1 MPELNEAL
9 NQSTGVGAGG
19 TTAIA
24 DAVKPEAPVTSGVVD
39 ATVVDKKRS
48 HKKQPAKP
56 ATPEAGTEPATVAT
70 TVVTPESGTE
80 PATGTTPVAP
90 PEKKK
95 KVKKEIT
102 GEEKAK
108 VQEFVRPPH
117 EMLAKDVERLILDK
131 KIAGHDIKKL
141 PYKCGKII
149 FGLAAEGSG
158 KDFRVIA
165 LKARKK
171 TKSVAGKSRCIYYF
185 GINEDHSAIVKE
197 IPGTKTTKFGCC
209 SVQCKKPIELVLDK
223 VSFKESFNQ
232 KTEDVIAAISKL
244 IDVTVEQKTAQ
255 YKALQ
260 EATKTKEKE
269 ATEKAAKKTKAEA
282 KAD

>member
-9 NQSTGVGAGG
+9 NTGATVDGGG
-19 TTAIA
+19 TTTATA
-24 DAVKPEAPVTSGVVD
+24 ETEKKPETTETSATGTGVVD
-39 ATVVDKKRS
+39 ATVVD
-48 HKKQPAKP
+48 QPAGKKKTVKKAKEAP
-56 ATPEAGTEPATVAT
+56 AANAGTEPA
-70 TVVTPESGTE
+70 
-80 PATGTTPVAP
+80 GTTAP
-90 PEKKK
+90 AAETKPEKKK
-95 KVKKEIT
+95 KVKKEVT
-102 GEEKAK
+102 GDETKKEP
-108 VQEFVRPPH
+108 EFVRPPH
-117 EMLAKDVERLILDK
+117 EMLARDVERLILDK
-131 KIAGHDIKKL
+131 KIAGHEIKKL

-149 FGLAAEGSG
+149 FGIPATAGG

-197 IPGTKTTKFGCC
+197 IPGTKTTNFGKC
-209 SVQCKKPIELVLDK
+209 SVQCKKPIELILDK

-232 KTEDVIAAISKL
+232 KTEDVVAAISKL

-255 YKALQ
+255 YKAMQ
-260 EATKTKEKE
+260 EAAKAKEKE
-269 ATEKAAKKTKAEA
+269 ATEKAAKKAKAEKAEA